1 MTLHPHYDW
10 LLATRLRNHTSV
22 HGYRWSDEADKH
34 LRQILFRSLVGAVGG
49 GDDSRWRL
57 LFPQGP
63 PQDPAV
69 TWRLREA
76 QGAVEGAEY
85 TEAARGRPCGHILIS
100 GESTYVCKT
109 CAFDDTCVLCARC
122 FAESDHDGHEILV
135 SVSSG
140 NGGCCDCGD
149 EEAWTRP
156 VCCAIHKA
164 EAASVNKSSGKTAQA
179 PDLPDEVVQLV
190 EMTIGRVL
198 DFLCD
203 VLSCS
208 PEQLRLPKTLS
219 SVLADESRSRLNPDR
234 YHGAEELQEPCE
246 YALVL
251 WNDEKHTFDGVTDQV
266 ARACKEKRSFGKQ
279 KALEVDKIGRAIVH
293 YATDL
298 PKILDMAT
306 ILEQIKVSV
315 TVRSSRDTFREHM
328 CHTMIDWLSD
338 ISGCSVGSDGYILK
352 YTICTELLGRWNVGS
367 QKTNGEVGQS
377 GIHDHEAEDSKH
389 ERKQYNRYIRTLR
402 QAGVL
407 VGGIITGPTQNVDD
421 DDDDGD
427 EDEEMDDEQEEA
439 DDEGVDADAEPNADA
454 LATVNELLRTNGIF
468 QRALQPMDDGEDD
481 EEDGD
486 TLVLVPPDNEA
497 DVEMEDDAEDAANEI
512 LEATLAGY
520 PPPPPPPG
528 ARQAGITR
536 SRQGSV
542 TDSQSVTMMTPQE
555 SDEGDSSNPMTET
568 KLPKTPKHH
577 NRSRKPK
584 PPNYWLERP
593 RESLDQGDRPLAE
606 NLWERLRIDHLIL
619 YDLRLWRTL
628 RVLLRD
634 LYISTMITV
643 PEFKR
648 VLGLRFAGLYTMLSQ
663 LYLIA
668 DREPDHSIIHL
679 SVQLMTTPTIAAE
692 VIDRA
697 NFLTNLLAILYT
709 FLTTRQVGYPKDVST
724 RTTLALDAGTATNRR
739 LLHFYGDIRYMFQSP
754 FVREKIRTE
763 PQYLMQFL
771 DLVKLHQGICPN
783 IRAVGEHV
791 EYETD
796 AWASA
801 AQLIRDLVK
810 FCRFVAQGFVLP
822 SNDQNDLPMIMA
834 AIRSVGAAA
843 TTASLGLEWQRFTT
857 SELKSEIGFTK
868 VEGSLSSGST
878 ITLPKVRV
886 LHESMSF
893 HHPLHYLL
901 SWLLQAGKS
910 MSAFQARQLL
920 LFDVADIRVP
930 GYPATTPVEN
940 GPFAAFVGSED
951 RLSALFDMPL
961 RVMAWQAQIRADM
974 WIRNGLTL
982 RHQML
987 AYRSTSQRDHSLQR
1001 DIFMLQ
1007 AGLVIC
1013 DSGTEM
1019 PGERFLAQ
1027 IIDRFDMTNWV
1038 QGRFEK
1044 PEGFETPQHI
1054 DVIEEFFNLLV
1065 VLLSERED
1073 LLPDVTGEKPT
1084 VRAIQRDIAHVLC
1097 FKPLSYSDLINRLTE
1112 HIHDSDKFDAVLK
1125 GMTKFRAP
1133 GGLSDSG
1140 TYELLPENIEL
1151 IDPYHVFY
1159 TKNMREDSETII
1171 KGVLA
1176 KKNGKS
1182 PADIVPEPH
1191 LPPITSGLFHS
1202 LSSFTRTNLFART
1215 LASTLKVIQMSTVP
1229 ETSIPVPNGRLEA
1242 FLPVVLHLILI
1253 AIAEDVS
1260 QQEPEGTP
1268 SFVENLFK
1276 GSDDSILNYLQEILQ
1291 KDKFSACHPRINL
1304 IISRAREKQ
1313 PQLFASHNLG
1323 TSGSAGPTQPAQAE
1337 DRETKKRQA
1346 LERQARVMAQFKEQ
1360 QSSFLTNQGIDW
1372 GVEDASDEEDANMH
1386 VGEETETETVRPY
1399 PADPCMLCQEE
1410 TNDDRLYGCFA
1421 FVGKSRILRQTPLGD
1436 DDFFDE
1442 VSNTP
1447 KNLDR
1452 SAESIR
1458 PFGVAS
1464 KHTVDVEKT
1473 TADGTKIW
1481 VQEHK
1486 VLSVTFPN
1494 GAECEKVASEA
1505 TSGTTNQDPH
1515 PLVKEGPVTT
1525 SCGHIMH
1532 WSCFEQYLTSTYR
1545 RHSQQIAR
1553 NHPESQA
1560 RKEFLCPLCKALGN
1574 MFIPLIWKPKKET
1587 YPGALATE
1595 QSFERWVNS
1604 DLADADRKM
1613 AMIERP
1619 DRLSGSTTAS
1629 ILQAE
1634 TYVKSTFNAKL
1645 APSVIADGDT
1655 LTLTPIARTTSPVRT
1670 GPLQSLAA
1678 LLSAGRE
1685 IASQTP
1691 VESAARALPS
1701 TAEELDRAYMRIQ
1714 ETFVANNIKT
1724 SRNQTWQKLS
1734 TNHEA
1739 ALADTLG
1746 YSISAAEIASRG
1758 VAGYPSCLSSISDL
1772 SLNNLRIISETV
1784 TSYVTL
1790 RRLGKKAL
1798 EPDMVHNEKLEEIE
1812 TRHLAA
1818 LLGTRKSEYGELYNE
1833 LFCHDIFLYLTHCA
1847 VFQPTTWDK
1856 TGHHVLRACFLAEMV
1871 KVSIAYMAYAPV
1883 PDSLL
1888 QAEVSERVGPTD
1900 FVPIVDQ
1907 LWWKNMLPLAPTSKK
1922 ITLWMTVVT
1931 KALRPYALAFLRKAL
1946 ILFHIRC
1953 GVDFAV
1959 VEHELNPDAD
1969 EIDRL
1974 TTLLRLPS
1982 IDEMLSSFGSATP
1995 TGEAS
2000 RALATRWMHHA
2011 KVWYDASDNGYSPD
2025 LSHPAIFELVGLPRT
2040 FDALTEEARKRRCPT
2055 TGKEVTDPAVCLFC
2069 GAIFCSQASCCRTKS
2084 GQGGCTQH
2092 MRVCGGSVGLFIN
2105 VRKCMVLF
2113 LHGNN
2118 GSWANAPYLDKHGEA
2133 DPTLRRHHQL
2143 FLEQKRYDRL
2153 FRDVWLQHGIQS
2165 AVSRRLES
2173 DINTGGWETL

>member
-1 MTLHPHYDW
+1 MTGQPGRMALHPHYDW
-10 LLATRLRNHTSV
+10 LLATRLRNHPSV
-22 HGYRWSDEADKH
+22 HGCRWSDDADRH
-34 LRQILFRSLVGAVGG
+34 LRHILFRSLVGAVGEE
-49 GDDSRWRL
+49 DDPRWRL

-63 PQDPAV
+63 PTDPAAKW
-69 TWRLREA
+69 TLREA

-85 TEAARGRPCGHILIS
+85 TEAARGRPCGHILTS
-100 GESTYVCKT
+100 GETTYSCKT
-109 CAFDDTCVLCARC
+109 CAYDETCVLCARC
-122 FAESDHDGHEILV
+122 FAESDHDGHEIYV

-149 EEAWTRP
+149 DEAWLRP
-156 VCCAIHKA
+156 VCCTIHKA
-164 EAASVNKSSGKTAQA
+164 EAAPVNKSSGKTAQA
-179 PDLPDEVVQLV
+179 PGLPDEVVQLV

-198 DFLCD
+198 DYICD

-219 SVLADESRSRLNPDR
+219 SVLADESRSRLDPDR
-234 YHGAEELQEPCE
+234 YYGPEELQEPCE
-246 YALVL
+246 YALML
-251 WNDEKHTFDGVTDQV
+251 WNDEKHTVDQVTEQV

-279 KALEVDKIGRAIVH
+279 KALEVDQVGRSIVH

-298 PKILDMAT
+298 PKMLDMAA
-306 ILEQIKVSV
+306 IIEQIKVSV
-315 TVRSSRDTFREHM
+315 TIRSSRDTFRERM

-338 ISGCSVGSDGYILK
+338 ISGCSVGSDGSILK

-367 QKTNGEVGQS
+367 QKLNGEVGKS
-377 GIHDHEAEDSKH
+377 GIHDHEAEDRNH
-389 ERKQYNRYIRTLR
+389 ERKEYKRYIARLR
-402 QAGVL
+402 AAGVL
-407 VGGIITGPTQNVDD
+407 ITTAPNLNVDD
-421 DDDDGD
+421 DDNDD
-427 EDEEMDDEQEEA
+427 EDEDEDMDDEQEEA
-439 DDEGVDADAEPNADA
+439 DDEDTNTDARRDADA

-468 QRALQPMDDGEDD
+468 PGTLEPSDDREDD

-486 TLVLVPPDNEA
+486 TLVLVPPENEA

-512 LEATLAGY
+512 SEATLAGY
-520 PPPPPPPG
+520 PPPPPPPA
-528 ARQAGITR
+528 ARQAGN
-536 SRQGSV
+536 SRPRQASV
-542 TDSQSVTMMTPQE
+542 ADSQSVTMMTPHE
-555 SDEGDSSNPMTET
+555 SDEGESSNPMTET

-577 NRSRKPK
+577 RRGRKPK
-584 PPNYWLERP
+584 PPSYWLERP
-593 RESLDQGDRPLAE
+593 RESLDQGDRPIAE

-628 RVLLRD
+628 RILLRH

-668 DREPDHSIIHL
+668 DREPDHSIINL
-679 SVQLMTTPTIAAE
+679 SVQLMTTPSIAAE

-724 RTTLALDAGTATNRR
+724 RATLALDAGTVTNRR
-739 LLHFYGDIRYMFQSP
+739 LFHFYADIKYMFQSP

-771 DLVKLHQGICPN
+771 DLVKLHQGVCPN
-783 IRAVGEHV
+783 MRAVREHV

-801 AQLIRDLVK
+801 LQLIREIVK
-810 FCRFVAQGFVLP
+810 FCRFVAQGFVSPL
-822 SNDQNDLPMIMA
+822 NNQNELPMIMS
-834 AIRSVGAAA
+834 AIRSVGATT
-843 TTASLGLEWQRFTT
+843 TTASLGLEWQRFTA

-868 VEGSLSSGST
+868 VEGLLTSGSA
-878 ITLPKVRV
+878 ITLPKVSV
-886 LHESMSF
+886 LHDWMSF

-920 LFDVADIRVP
+920 LFDVRDIRLP
-930 GYPATTPVEN
+930 ENPTTTPIED
-940 GPFAAFVGSED
+940 GPFASFVGPED
-951 RLSALFDMPL
+951 RLTALFDMPL

-982 RHQML
+982 RHQMQ
-987 AYRSTSQRDHSLQR
+987 AYRNTQQRDHSFQR

-1013 DSGTEM
+1013 DSETEM

-1027 IIDRFDMTNWV
+1027 MIDRFSMVNWV
-1038 QGRFEK
+1038 RGKFEK
-1044 PEGFETPQHI
+1044 PEGFDNPQHI
-1054 DVIEEFFNLLV
+1054 DVVEDFFNLLV

-1073 LLPDVTGEKPT
+1073 LLPDATGEKPT

-1097 FKPLSYSDLINRLTE
+1097 FKPLSYSDLINRLTD
-1112 HIHDSDKFDAVLK
+1112 HITDSDKFDDVLK

-1140 TYELLPENIEL
+1140 TFELLPDYIEL
-1151 IDPYHVFY
+1151 IDPFHIFY
-1159 TKNMREDSETII
+1159 TKNMREDSENII
-1171 KGVLA
+1171 KSVLA
-1176 KKNGKS
+1176 KKTGKT

-1191 LPPITSGLFHS
+1191 LPPITSGLFQS
-1202 LSSFTRTNLFART
+1202 LPYFTRTDLFART
-1215 LASTLKVIQMSTVP
+1215 ITSTLQAIQMSTVR
-1229 ETSIPVPNGRLEA
+1229 EFFLSVPKGRLEA
-1242 FLPVVLHLILI
+1242 LLPVVLHLILV
-1253 AIAEDVS
+1253 AIADDFS
-1260 QQEPEGTP
+1260 QQQPEGIL

-1276 GSDDSILNYLQEILQ
+1276 GSDGSILKRLQDFLQEEKL
-1291 KDKFSACHPRINL
+1291 SACHPRIKL
-1304 IISRAREKQ
+1304 ILSWARERQ
-1313 PQLFASHNLG
+1313 PQLFASQSLG
-1323 TSGSAGPTQPAQAE
+1323 APEVNASTQPAQAD
-1337 DRETKKRQA
+1337 DREAKKRQA

-1386 VGEETETETVRPY
+1386 VGEGTETVRPY

-1410 TNDDRLYGCFA
+1410 TNDERLYGCFA
-1421 FVGKSRILRQTPLGD
+1421 FVGTSRILRQTPLED
-1436 DDFFDE
+1436 QDFLDE
-1442 VSNTP
+1442 VFDTP

-1464 KHTVDVEKT
+1464 RNKVEMEKT
-1473 TADGTKIW
+1473 TADGATIM
-1481 VQEHK
+1481 QEHQF
-1486 VLSVTFPN
+1486 LSKGFPT
-1494 GAECEKVASEA
+1494 GAKTEEMASKA
-1505 TSGTTNQDPH
+1505 TVGITAQAAQGANPR
-1515 PLVKEGPVTT
+1515 VREGPVTT

-1532 WSCFEQYLTSTYR
+1532 WSCFEQYLTSTSR

-1553 NHPESQA
+1553 NHPESLA

-1574 MFIPLIWKPKKET
+1574 LFIPLIWKPKKET

-1595 QSFERWVNS
+1595 QSFEHWVDF
-1604 DLADADRKM
+1604 DLARDSQLLQQA
-1613 AMIERP
+1613 EHTGQYWGN
-1619 DRLSGSTTAS
+1619 LTAS
-1629 ILQAE
+1629 RPQAE
-1634 TYVKSTFNAKL
+1634 TYVSSTFNAKL

-1655 LTLTPIARTTSPVRT
+1655 LPQTQTASITPSVRT
-1670 GPLQSLAA
+1670 HPLQSLAA

-1685 IASQTP
+1685 IASPTP
-1691 VESAARALPS
+1691 AEGATRAIPS
-1701 TAEELDRAYMRIQ
+1701 TAEELDRAYTRMQ

-1724 SRNQTWQKLS
+1724 SRDQTWQKLS
-1734 TNHEA
+1734 TNHET

-1746 YSISAAEIASRG
+1746 YSITAAEIASRG

-1772 SLNNLRIISETV
+1772 TLTQLRIMSETV
-1784 TSYVTL
+1784 TSYIAL

-1798 EPDMVHNEKLEEIE
+1798 NPDMVHNESVDQIE
-1812 TRHLAA
+1812 MRHLATLA
-1818 LLGTRKSEYGELYNE
+1818 GTRFPGSGEL
-1833 LFCHDIFLYLTHCA
+1833 FRQDTFLYLAHCS
-1847 VFQPTTWDK
+1847 VFQSRSWEK
-1856 TGHHVLRACFLAEMV
+1856 TGHHVLRACFLAEMI
-1871 KVSIAYMAYAPV
+1871 KVSIALEGLGSSV
-1883 PDSLL
+1883 PRAEQVGPADFVSTVFNLWSEAVPAL
-1888 QAEVSERVGPTD
+1888 QRVGKMPAS
-1900 FVPIVDQ
+1900 
-1907 LWWKNMLPLAPTSKK
+1907 WR
-1922 ITLWMTVVT
+1922 TVSVS
-1931 KALRPYALAFLRKAL
+1931 ALRPYALTFLRKAL
-1946 ILFHIRC
+1946 ILFHVRC

-1959 VEHELNPDAD
+1959 VEHELDPDAD

-1974 TTLLRLPS
+1974 TALLRLPS
-1982 IDEMLSSFGSATP
+1982 FDEMLSRFGSATP
-1995 TGEAS
+1995 TGKAS
-2000 RALATRWMHHA
+2000 RDLAGRWMRNA
-2011 KVWYDASDNGYSPD
+2011 AVNYDSKKVFA

-2055 TGKEVTDPAVCLFC
+2055 TGKEISDPAVCLFC
-2069 GAIFCSQASCCRTKS
+2069 GAIFCSQASCCRSKA
-2084 GQGGCTQH
+2084 GEGGCTQH
-2092 MRVCGGSVGLFIN
+2092 MRTCGGSVGLFIN

-2113 LHGNN
+2113 LHGHH
-2118 GSWANAPYLDKHGEA
+2118 GSWLVAPYLDKHGEA

-2173 DINTGGWETL
+2173 DVNTGGWETL

>member
-1 MTLHPHYDW
+1 MALHPHYDW
-10 LLATRLRNHTSV
+10 LLATRLRNHPSV
-22 HGYRWSDEADKH
+22 HGCRWSDEADKH
-34 LRQILFRSLVGAVGG
+34 LRHILFRSLVGANGEE
-49 GDDSRWRL
+49 DD
-57 LFPQGP
+57 PQ
-63 PQDPAV
+63 
-69 TWRLREA
+69 
-76 QGAVEGAEY
+76 
-85 TEAARGRPCGHILIS
+85 
-100 GESTYVCKT
+100 K
-109 CAFDDTCVLCARC
+109 
-122 FAESDHDGHEILV
+122 
-135 SVSSG
+135 
-140 NGGCCDCGD
+140 
-149 EEAWTRP
+149 
-156 VCCAIHKA
+156 HKA
-164 EAASVNKSSGKTAQA
+164 QSKEQNTQKLPEDAHVDIYSPAEKLHTRAKHALMTKPAFFAPDASPSPIMMVTRSMADAAPVNKSSGKTAQA
-179 PDLPDEVVQLV
+179 PGLPDEVVQLV

-198 DFLCD
+198 DYLCD

-208 PEQLRLPKTLS
+208 PEQLRLPKTVS
-219 SVLADESRSRLNPDR
+219 SVLADENRSRLNPDR
-234 YHGAEELQEPCE
+234 YYGPEELQEPCE
-246 YALVL
+246 YTLML
-251 WNDEKHTFDGVTDQV
+251 WNDEKHTVDQVTEQV

-279 KALEVDKIGRAIVH
+279 KALEIDALGRSAVH

-298 PKILDMAT
+298 PKILEMAT

-315 TVRSSRDTFREHM
+315 TIRSSRDTFREHM

-338 ISGCSVGSDGYILK
+338 ISGCSVGSDGSILK

-367 QKTNGEVGQS
+367 QKINEEVGKS
-377 GIHDHEAEDSKH
+377 GIHDHEAEDRKH
-389 ERKQYNRYIRTLR
+389 ERNQYNRYIARLR
-402 QAGVL
+402 AAGVL
-407 VGGIITGPTQNVDD
+407 IGGITTAPTQTDD
-421 DDDDGD
+421 DDDNEEGD
-427 EDEEMDDEQEEA
+427 EDEDMDDDQEAA
-439 DDEGVDADAEPNADA
+439 DDDDVDADAEPDADA

-468 QRALQPMDDGEDD
+468 QGALQPIDDREDD

-486 TLVLVPPDNEA
+486 TLVIVPPNNEA

-520 PPPPPPPG
+520 PPPPPPPA
-528 ARQAGITR
+528 ARQAGISR
-536 SRQGSV
+536 SRQASV
-542 TDSQSVTMMTPQE
+542 ADSQSVTMMTPHE

-577 NRSRKPK
+577 KRSRKPK

-593 RESLDQGDRPLAE
+593 RESLDQGDRPIAE

-628 RVLLRD
+628 RVLLRH

-679 SVQLMTTPTIAAE
+679 SVQLMTTPSIAAE

-724 RTTLALDAGTATNRR
+724 RTTLALDAGTVTNRR
-739 LLHFYGDIRYMFQSP
+739 LFHFYADIKYMFQSP

-783 IRAVGEHV
+783 IRAVGDHV

-801 AQLIRDLVK
+801 TQLMREIVK

-822 SNDQNDLPMIMA
+822 SNNQNDLPMIMA
-834 AIRSVGAAA
+834 AIRSVGATT

-857 SELKSEIGFTK
+857 NELKSEIGFTK
-868 VEGSLSSGST
+868 VEGSLSSGSA

-930 GYPATTPVEN
+930 EYPVTTTVEN
-940 GPFAAFVGSED
+940 GPFASFVGAED

-961 RVMAWQAQIRADM
+961 RAMAWQAQIRADM
-974 WIRNGLTL
+974 WIRNGLSL
-982 RHQML
+982 RHQMQ
-987 AYRSTSQRDHSLQR
+987 AYRNTQARDHSFQR

-1013 DSGTEM
+1013 DFGTE
-1019 PGERFLAQ
+1019 PPAEHFLTQ
-1027 IIDRFDMTNWV
+1027 MIDRFDMTNWV
-1038 QGRFEK
+1038 QGKFEN
-1044 PEGFETPQHI
+1044 PEGFETSQHI
-1054 DVIEEFFNLLV
+1054 DVVEDFFNLLV

-1073 LLPDVTGEKPT
+1073 LLPDSKVDKPT
-1084 VRAIQRDIAHVLC
+1084 TRAIQRDIAHVLC
-1097 FKPLSYSDLINRLTE
+1097 FKPLSYSDLTTRLTD
-1112 HIHDSDKFDAVLK
+1112 HITDSDKFDDVLK
-1125 GMTKFRAP
+1125 SMTKFRAP

-1140 TYELLPENIEL
+1140 TFELLPDYIEL
-1151 IDPYHVFY
+1151 IDPYYVFY
-1159 TKNMREDSETII
+1159 TKNMREDSENII
-1171 KGVLA
+1171 KSVLA
-1176 KKNGKS
+1176 KKTGKD

-1191 LPPITSGLFHS
+1191 LVPITSGLFQS
-1202 LSSFTRTNLFART
+1202 LSSFTTTDLCART
-1215 LASTLKVIQMSTVP
+1215 ITSTLKIIQMFTVP
-1229 ETSIPVPNGRLEA
+1229 KMSIPVPKGRLEA
-1242 FLPVVLHLILI
+1242 LLPVVLHLILI
-1253 AIAEDVS
+1253 AIADDSS
-1260 QQEPEGTP
+1260 QQETAGIP
-1268 SFVENLFK
+1268 SLVENLFK
-1276 GSDDSILNYLQEILQ
+1276 GPDKSILKRLQEILQ
-1291 KDKFSACHPRINL
+1291 EDKFSACHARIKL
-1304 IISRAREKQ
+1304 IISRARERR
-1313 PQLFASHNLG
+1313 PELYATHNLG
-1323 TSGSAGPTQPAQAE
+1323 TSDSITPTQPAQAE

-1386 VGEETETETVRPY
+1386 VGDETETVRPY

-1410 TNDDRLYGCFA
+1410 TNDERLYGCFA
-1421 FVGKSRILRQTPLGD
+1421 FVGKSRILRQTPLEDGD
-1436 DDFFDE
+1436 FLDE
-1442 VSNTP
+1442 VLNTP

-1464 KHTVDVEKT
+1464 KNRVEMEKT
-1473 TADGTKIW
+1473 TANGGTIM
-1481 VQEHK
+1481 QEHYI
-1486 VLSVTFPN
+1486 LSKGFPF
-1494 GAECEKVASEA
+1494 GANSEGVASEA
-1505 TSGTTNQDPH
+1505 TSGTTVPGANPR
-1515 PLVKEGPVTT
+1515 VREGPVTT

-1532 WSCFEQYLTSTYR
+1532 WSCFEQYLTSTTR

-1553 NHPESQA
+1553 NHPESLA

-1595 QSFERWVNS
+1595 QSFERWVKS
-1604 DLADADRKM
+1604 DYMMADQMLNQVVYTDVLSLVTS
-1613 AMIERP
+1613 RP
-1619 DRLSGSTTAS
+1619 
-1629 ILQAE
+1629 QAE
-1634 TYVKSTFNAKL
+1634 TYVSSTFNAKL
-1645 APSVIADGDT
+1645 APSVIAVGDT
-1655 LTLTPIARTTSPVRT
+1655 LPQTPTTNTISPART

-1685 IASQTP
+1685 ITSPTP
-1691 VESAARALPS
+1691 AEGAARALPS
-1701 TAEELDRAYMRIQ
+1701 TAEELDRAYIRIQ

-1724 SRNQTWQKLS
+1724 SRDQAWQKLS
-1734 TNHEA
+1734 TNHET

-1772 SLNNLRIISETV
+1772 SLTNLRIISETV
-1784 TSYVTL
+1784 SSYITL
-1790 RRLGKKAL
+1790 RRLGRKAL
-1798 EPDMVHNEKLEEIE
+1798 EPELVHNEKVEDIE
-1812 TRHLAA
+1812 TRHWAA
-1818 LLGTRKSEYGELYNE
+1818 LLGRHIPESGELYQA
-1833 LFCHDIFLYLTHCA
+1833 LFRQDTFLYLTHCS
-1847 VFQPTTWDK
+1847 VFQPRTWEK

-1871 KVSIAYMAYAPV
+1871 KVSIVWDIPDESV
-1883 PDSLL
+1883 P
-1888 QAEVSERVGPTD
+1888 QAERGGPADAVRIVSKLWSEA
-1900 FVPIVDQ
+1900 VPSIGRASN
-1907 LWWKNMLPLAPTSKK
+1907 KPTSG
-1922 ITLWMTVVT
+1922 MTVLT
-1931 KALRPYALAFLRKAL
+1931 PALRTYALAFLRKAL
-1946 ILFHIRC
+1946 ILFHVRC

-1959 VEHELNPDAD
+1959 VEHELDPDMD

-1982 IDEMLSSFGSATP
+1982 FDEMLSSFGSATP

-2000 RALATRWMHHA
+2000 RALASRWMHHA
-2011 KVWYDASDNGYSPD
+2011 AINHDSKKAFA

-2055 TGKEVTDPAVCLFC
+2055 TGKEVSDPAICLFC
-2069 GAIFCSQASCCRTKS
+2069 GAIFCSQASCCRSKA
-2084 GQGGCTQH
+2084 GEGGCRQH
-2092 MRVCGGSVGLFIN
+2092 MRVCGGGVGLFIN

-2113 LHGNN
+2113 LHGHH
-2118 GSWANAPYLDKHGEA
+2118 GSWLVAPYLDKHGEA

-2173 DINTGGWETL
+2173 DVNTGGWETL